1 LTTVIEPRTEA
12 APDVP
17 ASAGDDAPKT
27 SADGITQDGTDSS
40 AAKDTAEAAAETP
53 ADVPAAPKRGPMPW
67 YMRIVA
73 GVAVVAGTVVTGVGF
88 ALSYNALVASATG
101 WGFGRWGARL
111 FPIGVD
117 GLVIAL
123 YAVSL
128 VLAWLRMPK
137 PMLVLFA
144 HAGTAVTITLNV
156 LAAADS
162 APGRPGVRDLLFTDP
177 GRLLSHAVMPA
188 AYVVLVEAARHL
200 IVRSARLES
209 GDGRGGELSLA
220 DWVLDGP
227 TTWKVYR
234 LATTRSMTYAQARGI
249 RRELEIHKLWI
260 QYREEI
266 ETARREAEAAGEEF
280 DEDARVTVLDRL
292 PMLLA
297 PYGVTP
303 QEALAMPGRMRAQE
317 QQRRADRARADQL
330 LAHKKKAED
339 RDRAHA
345 DRMADLTAKAE
356 EVRKQGEL
364 DVLTAKVEG
373 ETQAAAHQAA
383 ALADEAGIEASA
395 RRSRAE
401 RAATEEQRRIE
412 AQAQAE
418 ESARTAALRL
428 KTAEDDAAALRLEGE
443 NGRRRRESA
452 AAALETARAAAEA
465 KRLAAEAAE
474 TENRAAALAQDAA
487 HKRAAAAEFDL
498 RATLAEEA
506 AGLSER
512 DRNIRRVVRLAHA
525 EAGGQVLALTTTRI
539 EQYCGVVNSTATGYR
554 EAAAALANSGYDPM
568 TDPLHAADQYTA
580 ASR

>member
-1 LTTVIEPRTEA
+1 MTTVIEPRTES
-12 APDVP
+12 APDAP
-17 ASAGDDAPKT
+17 ASAGAVATET
-27 SADGITQDGTDSS
+27 SADDPAQKGTDGTGR
-40 AAKDTAEAAAETP
+40 TAGDGAGTP
-53 ADVPAAPKRGPMPW
+53 ADVPAEPERGPMPW
-67 YMRIVA
+67 YMWVVV
-73 GVAVVAGTVVTGVGF
+73 GVAIIAGAIVTAVGF
-88 ALSYNALVASATG
+88 ALSYNELVKAAQG

-111 FPIGVD
+111 FPIGID

-128 VLAWLRMPK
+128 VLAWLKMPK
-137 PMLVLFA
+137 PGLVLTA
-144 HAGTAVTITLNV
+144 HAGTVVTIVLNS

-162 APGRPGVRDLLFTDP
+162 APGRPGVRQLLFTDP
-177 GRLLSHAVMPA
+177 GRLLSHAVMPV

-209 GDGRGGELSLA
+209 GGGRGGELSLA
-220 DWVLDGP
+220 DWLLDGR
-227 TTWKVYR
+227 TTWAVYR
-234 LATTRSMTYAQARGI
+234 LATTRSMTYARAREI

-266 ETARREAEAAGEEF
+266 ETARREAKAAENEF
-280 DEDARVTVLDRL
+280 DEDDSVTVLDRL

-303 QEALAMPGRMRAQE
+303 EEALALPGRMRAQE
-317 QQRRADRARADQL
+317 QQRRADRARAKQL
-330 LAHKKKAED
+330 LDHKKKADE

-345 DRMADLTAKAE
+345 DRMAELTARAE
-356 EVRKQGEL
+356 EVRKEGEL
-364 DVLTAKVEG
+364 NVLTATVEG
-373 ETQAAAHQAA
+373 ETKAATHQAA

-412 AQAQAE
+412 AEEQAE
-418 ESARTAALRL
+418 ESARTAALRR
-428 KTAEDDAAALRLEGE
+428 KTAEDEAVALRLEEE
-443 NGRRRRESA
+443 NDRRRQESA
-452 AAALETARAAAEA
+452 AAKLETVRAEDEA

-474 TENRAAALAQDAA
+474 TENRAATLAQDTA
-487 HKRAAAAEFDL
+487 HKRASSAEFDL

-506 AGLSER
+506 AGLSDR

-539 EQYCGVVNSTATGYR
+539 EQYCRVANSTATGYR
-554 EAAAALANSGYDPM
+554 EAAAILANSGYNPM
-568 TDPLHAADQYTA
+568 TDPLHSVDQYA
-580 ASR
+580 